1 LPVLYSLSKDNAMK
15 FDVEAVLESLGLD
28 ADAHGEELCALC
40 PMHERRTGRLDHLPS
55 WWINAETGAH
65 ICFSCGYKGN
75 IFQLVCDVK
84 EFYKEV
90 TWGDNNEY
98 DYHAAKVWLSSVAEV
113 PAEKLQEMIRSLPQR
128 IEPAPKPIPMSD
140 ARLAVF
146 TTPPLEALDSR
157 NITPETAEEFGI
169 LWDKKTSSWILP
181 LRDPETNQL
190 LGWQEK
196 GTVERTFYNRPVGL
210 KKSTTL
216 FGVQRL
222 NGKTAIVVESPLD
235 CARLSSAG
243 FEIPVAICGSS
254 LSDYQVKLLRS
265 VDVIIAAFDND
276 SAGQKANK
284 EMLTW
289 GKKYGFDLFFFNY
302 SQSNKKD
309 PGEMTDEEITW
320 ALENAKSSIYGE
332 SAYVHWDSKTVSN

>member
-1 LPVLYSLSKDNAMK
+1 MT
-15 FDVEAVLESLGLD
+15 FDVASVLVHLD
-28 ADAHGEELCALC
+28 LEFDSRGEEACAIC
-40 PMHERRTGRLDHLPS
+40 PMHERRTGREDRSPS
-55 WWINAETGAH
+55 WWVNLDSGVH

-75 IFQLVCDVK
+75 LVQLVCDVK
-84 EFYKEV
+84 EFYKDS
-90 TWGDNNEY
+90 TWGDKHEY
-98 DYHAAKVWLSSVAEV
+98 DYQSAKVWLSSVSEISV
-113 PAEKLQEMIRSLPQR
+113 EKLQEMIQNLPKW
-128 IEPAPKPIPMSD
+128 IEPAQKPIPMSD
-140 ARLAVF
+140 ARLAIF
-146 TTPPLEALDSR
+146 TEPPLEELDAR
-157 NITPETAEEFGI
+157 QIDPEIAEQFGI
-169 LWDKKTSSWILP
+169 LWDAKTSSWVLP

-196 GTVERTFYNRPVGL
+196 GTVNRTFYNRPIGL

-254 LSDYQVKLLRS
+254 LSDQQVKLLRS

-276 SAGQKANK
+276 AAGQKANK
-284 EMLTW
+284 EMLAW

-320 ALENAKSSIYGE
+320 AIENAKSSIYGE